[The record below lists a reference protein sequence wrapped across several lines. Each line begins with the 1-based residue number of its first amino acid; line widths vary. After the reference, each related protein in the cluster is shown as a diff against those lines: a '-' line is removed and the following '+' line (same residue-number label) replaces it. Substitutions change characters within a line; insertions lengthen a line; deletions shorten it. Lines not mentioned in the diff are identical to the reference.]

1 LTHTNSPRFAIEIS
15 VKFDFLFANKMP
27 HPFSHSSDHCLG
39 PYQIYSPGLIG
50 ASSWLAGVYFLVSR
64 PALRSVGGEGSPEFA
79 AFNRRLLRLA
89 QWTLLIIFLS
99 GLLAFWLQ
107 IVSVAGVSLADACI
121 LKLSREF

>member
-1 LTHTNSPRFAIEIS
+1 MTTASALIRFIH
-15 VKFDFLFANKMP
+15 L
-27 HPFSHSSDHCLG
+27 
-39 PYQIYSPGLIG
+39 
-50 ASSWLAGVYFLVSR
+50 ASSALLLGSLGFYFLVSR

-107 IVSVAGVSLADACI
+107 IVSVADLLATVCRGLGIQFQDACRGVEV
-121 LKLSREF
+121 SPGGQVTP